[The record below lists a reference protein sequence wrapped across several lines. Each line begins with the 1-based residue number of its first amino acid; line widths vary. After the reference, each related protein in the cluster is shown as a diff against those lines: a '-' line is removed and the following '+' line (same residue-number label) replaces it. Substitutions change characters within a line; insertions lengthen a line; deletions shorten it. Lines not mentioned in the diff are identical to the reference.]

1 MPYVAPTR
9 SPSTCHG
16 PVGPMGALGVRA
28 SRAWPDSLCL
38 CHTARLT
45 VYSEK
50 ATFESRTGPTSFDA
64 WSSRC
69 RQVERPPCPLALH
82 PRVCGEGMLV
92 AHGLLVR
99 HEQGGTDLVRHM
111 MVIRGRSE
119 NFLFWTY
126 TQPTPMRHPRP
137 SGRSANVLYEAAR
150 PVYGPVTEPAWQ

>member
-50 ATFESRTGPTSFDA
+50 PTFESRTGPTSFDV

-99 HEQGGTDLVRHM
+99 YEQGGTELVQHM

-119 NFLFWTY
+119 IQKFTCRFDPSSYRIIFSLEDLFK
-126 TQPTPMRHPRP
+126 P
-137 SGRSANVLYEAAR
+137 
-150 PVYGPVTEPAWQ
+150 PVKF